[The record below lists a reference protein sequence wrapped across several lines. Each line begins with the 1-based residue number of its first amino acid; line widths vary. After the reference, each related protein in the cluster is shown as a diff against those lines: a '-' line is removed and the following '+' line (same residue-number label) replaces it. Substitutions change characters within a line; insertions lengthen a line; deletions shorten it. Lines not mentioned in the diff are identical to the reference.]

1 MIDPAIFTNVKWA
14 SPPKPKLI
22 GATSS
27 ARTGHAESTAPPMED
42 PILSRNLADTRELA
56 TRWAQFHEFFNM
68 ATKSDKISPE
78 AERKFMDLKT
88 RIAMLHDALM
98 QSIKQDQK
106 VGQNVIGVMRQCL
119 MLRTIP
125 MMSQTE
131 IQKLEF
137 DWNEVYLLMT
147 ETIADIEEEVARLAG
162 VSKRAHQI
170 QQIQKR
176 LRAQRQKFFADT
188 RVRVAIWVGGTL
200 AVLGF
205 LLFGIPAMG
214 IYDYQNVK
222 QDVPWLTTPYNSAA
236 GIVRLFDPEYAF
248 IDEAEMK
255 TPFVEWGATNAL
267 DKGLKSQMSD
277 KNFLNQLTNY
287 GFAASDVDEVR
298 GFLEVKRYFYK
309 EILRDTAN
317 NKMFIYAYL
326 FDTTEHATRFVE
338 LRKANLEAMT
348 DGERQK
354 KIEDRMAVAR
364 NANFVVL
371 IESKN
376 RFGMTNYLVNRWKFK
391 PEQIDGYLAPA
402 T

>member
-1 MIDPAIFTNVKWA
+1 
-14 SPPKPKLI
+14 
-22 GATSS
+22 
-27 ARTGHAESTAPPMED
+27 MED

-56 TRWAQFHEFFNM
+56 TRWAQFHEFFSM
-68 ATKSDKISPE
+68 ATKSNKISPE

-125 MMSQTE
+125 KMSQTE
-131 IQKLEF
+131 MQKIEF

-147 ETIADIEEEVARLAG
+147 ETIANIEEEVARLAG
-162 VSKRAHQI
+162 VSKRAYQI

-176 LRAQRQKFFADT
+176 IRRDRQKFFANT
-188 RVRVAIWVGGTL
+188 RVRVVIWVGGTL
-200 AVLGF
+200 GVLSF

-214 IYDYQNVK
+214 IYDYRNVK
-222 QDVPWLTTPYNSAA
+222 QDVPWLTTPYNSVA
-236 GIVRLFDPEYAF
+236 GLVRLFNSDYAF
-248 IDEAEMK
+248 VDSAEMK
-255 TPFVEWGATNAL
+255 RPFYSWGAMNPL
-267 DKGLKSQMSD
+267 DKALKARMND

-298 GFLEVKRYFYK
+298 GFLEVKRFFYK

-317 NKMFIYAYL
+317 NKLFVYAYL
-326 FDTTEHATRFVE
+326 FDTTEHATRFIE

-354 KIEDRMAVAR
+354 KIEDRMTVAR

-376 RFGMTNYLVNRWKFK
+376 RYAMTDYLVNRWKFK
-391 PEQIDGYLAPA
+391 PDQIDGYLAPPA
-402 T
+402 